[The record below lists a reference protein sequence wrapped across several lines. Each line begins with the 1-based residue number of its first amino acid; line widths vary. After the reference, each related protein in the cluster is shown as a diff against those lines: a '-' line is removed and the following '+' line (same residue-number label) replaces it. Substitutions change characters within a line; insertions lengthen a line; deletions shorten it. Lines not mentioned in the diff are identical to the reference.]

1 MSPIGDLNEE
11 LVSGVLQA
19 GGWSE
24 TADDNGG
31 GERLPQSFAATLVGA
46 ATAPAGSPSQETLI
60 GAGILVLTL
69 SVAEWGMHWDSAAPA
84 DPAGSNWQGP
94 RNITQ
99 GKHLMSYALGGIGL
113 PHLDVAGAARFFAAF
128 VERVPAAQQDLRR
141 IGALSGTFHYDAI
154 RARGGTCAAD
164 PSKAVLMQDLDGQPF
179 QHAFPVFG
187 GSKYCPRFNPDGQL
201 DARAWQTLRHWSR
214 VALRRRDMQAWIIK
228 TWLNEVWVP
237 AHDEVLG
244 RPHGTIQEALV
255 VARMWNSSKGEALAA
270 LQAAGAEA
278 EPAKRIQVE
287 LDHYGQQSA
296 TNRERAGVMKRPGVV
311 YAAMQTG

>member
-31 GERLPQSFAATLVGA
+31 GERLPQSFAATLVRA
-46 ATAPAGSPSQETLI
+46 PTAPAGSPSQETLI
-60 GAGILVLTL
+60 GPGILVLTL
-69 SVAEWGMHWDSAAPA
+69 SVAEWGVHWDSAAPA
-84 DPAGSNWQGP
+84 DPAGSSWQGP

-128 VERVPAAQQDLRR
+128 VERVPAAQQDLQR

-164 PSKAVLMQDLDGQPF
+164 PSQAVLMQDLDGQPF

-187 GSKYCPRFNPDGQL
+187 GSKYCPRFNPDGHL

-237 AHDEVLG
+237 AHNEVLG

-255 VARMWNSSKGEALAA
+255 VARMWNSSKGDALGAV
-270 LQAAGAEA
+270 QAAGAEP

-287 LDHYGQQSA
+287 LDHYGQRSA

-311 YAAMQTG
+311 YAMMQTG

>member
-1 MSPIGDLNEE
+1 
-11 LVSGVLQA
+11 
-19 GGWSE
+19 
-24 TADDNGG
+24 
-31 GERLPQSFAATLVGA
+31 
-46 ATAPAGSPSQETLI
+46 
-60 GAGILVLTL
+60 LVLTL

-84 DPAGSNWQGP
+84 DSAGSNWQGP

-113 PHLDVAGAARFFAAF
+113 PHLDVAGAARFFQAF
-128 VERVPAAQQDLRR
+128 VELVPAAQQDLQR

-154 RARGGTCAAD
+154 RARGGTCAAV
-164 PSKAVLMQDLDGQPF
+164 PNQAVLMQDLDGKPF

-187 GSKYCPRFNPDGQL
+187 GDNYCSRFNPDGQL

-228 TWLNEVWVP
+228 SWLNEVWVP
-237 AHDEVLG
+237 AYHEVLG

-255 VARMWNSSKGEALAA
+255 VARMWNSSKGDALAA
-270 LQAAGAEA
+270 LQAAGAEP
-278 EPAKRIQVE
+278 EPARRIQVE
-287 LDHYGQQSA
+287 LDNYGQRSA

-311 YAAMQTG
+311 YAVMQTG